1 VSDVA
6 STGAVP
12 GPQTPAA
19 GAADSSAAVPP
30 VYRQNYYAG
39 VLVVVA
45 IGVAASLLSGS
56 GLTRGLLVTWAI
68 YAIAGLGFYLVFGLS
83 GQFAFSQGA
92 FLGVGA
98 YTSAWASRSL
108 GFLGGFVAAIV
119 VSAVLALL
127 LGYLVRRSSS
137 FYFAIATLAFGS
149 MAAVLFRELEW
160 FTGPSGEV
168 IGIDRPSL
176 FGYEFRDDRAVFLLA
191 LGVLAIGL
199 VLVAWIQRSA
209 LRRQVIA
216 VRDNESVAAVAGIP
230 TLKIRLTFFA
240 LGSAFAG
247 AAGSLLAHRTGYLS
261 PDAFALQ
268 LGIDLF
274 LVLLL
279 GGMGSMW
286 GPLLGAAFVVWA
298 PEQLRAVG
306 QNQGLVYGVLLVVVV
321 LLLPEGLVGIFDKVR
336 RRVSGMR
343 ARGRGGPPG
352 MTGDTTAPTATP
364 TPGTA
369 GEGA

>member
-1 VSDVA
+1 VSDV
-6 STGAVP
+6 VP
-12 GPQTPAA
+12 AGSAA
-19 GAADSSAAVPP
+19 GASAPEPGAATGAGAVPP

-39 VLVVVA
+39 VLVVIAV
-45 IGVAASLLSGS
+45 GLAASLLTSS
-56 GLTRGLLVTWAI
+56 GLSRGLLVTWAI

-216 VRDNESVAAVAGIP
+216 VRDNEAVAAVAGIP
-230 TLKIRLTFFA
+230 TLKIRLLFFA

-321 LLLPEGLVGIFDKVR
+321 LVLPDGLVGIFDKVR
-336 RRVSGMR
+336 RRISGMR
-343 ARGRGGPPG
+343 RGSPGG
-352 MTGDTTAPTATP
+352 PTATP
-364 TPGTA
+364 ARATTA
-369 GEGA
+369 TDGEVA